1 MSLQHGDGMMKRIKD
16 IAWERFGINSA
27 IVADLNG
34 RFVATAFYYT
44 IMVPFGLLS
53 ALCMDPLR
61 RKKSDN
67 TWLDRTPL
75 PSDISSAR
83 EQG

>member
-1 MSLQHGDGMMKRIKD
+1 MTKRIKD
-16 IAWERFGINSA
+16 IAWERFSINSA

-53 ALCMDPLR
+53 TVFMDPLR
-61 RKKSDN
+61 RKKADN
-67 TWLDRTPL
+67 TWLERTPV
-75 PSDISSAR
+75 PSDISSAK